1 MTALVEGLT
10 DERSMPIL
18 KKNHMKISGITTR
31 LVRRP
36 STLWYAPDPVPA
48 GYPAHFDFPLT
59 TIHTDEGI
67 EGHTMDYGPLGQGR
81 ASAIATHDIY
91 RYDLI
96 GKDPLRH
103 EQIWQ
108 GMRTKQRHLYNFREA
123 LWGNLDVALWDIKGK
138 AMGMSIAGMLGM
150 YRDRVPAYS
159 SCPPQSVKTPEEV
172 ETQVLHKKS
181 QGFKGVK
188 LQLSGGPSLDI
199 PRLRRAR
206 EVAGPDFPLMLDSS
220 AVLSY
225 EEAVRI
231 GHELDELGYE
241 WFEEPIP
248 DAHIVQ
254 LRKLAASIR
263 TPVLAAETVGLFEL
277 PHYLLD
283 GAVDI
288 IRGDV
293 HHKSGIT
300 GAMKAIALCELTG
313 FGFEIHT
320 AAAPLL
326 DVANLHVAC
335 ATKLSR
341 FVESHHPMFRFGLK
355 DDPLEIRE
363 DGCQHCP
370 QGPGLGVEIDWDWID
385 DHTVEVFRD

>member
-1 MTALVEGLT
+1 
-10 DERSMPIL
+10 
-18 KKNHMKISGITTR
+18 MKITGITTR
-31 LVRRP
+31 LVRR
-36 STLWYAPDPVPA
+36 SSELWYAPNPVPA
-48 GYPAHFDFPLT
+48 GYPDCFEFPLT

-96 GKDPLRH
+96 GRNPLHH
-103 EQIWQ
+103 EEIWQ
-108 GMRTKQRHLYNFREA
+108 AMRVKQRHLYNFREA

-138 AMGMSIAGMLGM
+138 KAGMSIAKLLGM

-159 SCPPQSVKTPEEV
+159 SCPPQSVSTV
-172 ETQVLHKKS
+172 EDVAAQVRQKKA
-181 QGFKGVK
+181 QGFKGIK
-188 LQLSGGPSLDI
+188 LQLSGGPALDI
-199 PRLRRAR
+199 PKLRKAR
-206 EVAGPDFPLMLDSS
+206 EVAGPDYPLMLDSS
-220 AVLSY
+220 AVLSFSDSLK
-225 EEAVRI
+225 I
-231 GHELDELGYE
+231 GSELDDLGYE
-241 WFEEPIP
+241 WFEEPMP
-248 DAHIVQ
+248 DAHIIQ
-254 LRKLAASIR
+254 LRKLSDAIH

-277 PHYLLD
+277 PHYMVD

-300 GAMKAIALCELTG
+300 GVMKAIAMCEMTG

-335 ATKLSR
+335 ATRLSN
-341 FVESHHPMFRFGLK
+341 FVESHHPMFRFGLRN
-355 DDPLEIRE
+355 DPLEIHE

-370 QGPGLGVEIDWDWID
+370 DGPGLGVEIDWDWID
-385 DHTVEVFRD
+385 DHTVEVFRN